1 LSRKEKKAPV
11 SLSGPVQSTEGEI
24 IMNSRHFTERGQA
37 LILIAFA
44 AIALFGITG
53 LAIDGSNKY
62 SDRRHAQNAADTAV
76 LAGALA
82 RANTLTNNPG
92 LSDAEVCPSAS
103 PGALCQAISNAALDR
118 AANNGYDDNL
128 VTNEVKVYTCNHPDS
143 DCGPYAGNKNY
154 LKVIITSTVD
164 TYFLRVLGINQSQNV
179 VSAVALAGKGGK
191 LGDGAMLISYDPSPN
206 CSTGGTGGSSV
217 SVEGSTTIN
226 LNGGGIFVNSNA
238 VCGFKIPNCADLNI
252 TGGGINS
259 VGANNIDQDGCAEQA
274 PENPNQDPVDIP
286 DEVIWPDVPPE
297 CGIAPTAD
305 YLGVDPHDG
314 KGEWLIHPGYY
325 EVFPQATLV
334 SNKQHIYMASGVY
347 CIDPGGPSHDF
358 DLSWSPVD
366 FVTLNGSTDPSKNKY
381 HAYNPDGVTLYIKSG
396 GGFSINA
403 NNPTYLDAS
412 TTGDYQGYLIILEGN
427 RSSIENCSIS
437 GGADIDINGMI
448 FAPYCNITVNGDSSS
463 VAEINAQL
471 IGWDLKIN
479 GGAGINFNYDPNN
492 AVKIKRRVGL
502 MK

>member
-1 LSRKEKKAPV
+1 MKPKF
-11 SLSGPVQSTEGEI
+11 I
-24 IMNSRHFTERGQA
+24 TERGQA

-44 AIALFGITG
+44 AIALFAITG

-62 SDRRHAQNAADTAV
+62 SDRRHAQNAADAAA

-82 RANTLTNNPG
+82 RANTLTNNPAMA
-92 LSDAEVCPSAS
+92 DTEVCPNAT
-103 PGALCQAISNAALDR
+103 PGTLCQAITNAALGR
-118 AANNGYDDNL
+118 ADDNGYDNDL
-128 VTNEVKVYTCNHPDS
+128 VSNEVKVYTCTFPQA
-143 DCGPYAGNKNY
+143 DCGPYDGNKNY
-154 LKVIITSTVD
+154 VKVKITSHVKT
-164 TYFLRVLGINQSQNV
+164 FFMRVLGIKDSQNIV
-179 VSAVALAGKGGK
+179 ESVALAGKGGN

-217 SVEGSTTIN
+217 KVTGSSTIN
-226 LNGGGIFVNSNA
+226 LTGGGIFLNSDE

-252 TGGGINS
+252 SSGGINS
-259 VGANNIDQDGCAEQA
+259 VGSNNIDQDGCADPA
-274 PENPNQDPVDIP
+274 PESPNQNAVAIP
-286 DEVIWPDVPPE
+286 DDLIWPNVPPE
-297 CGIAPTAD
+297 CNTSPTAD
-305 YLGVDPHDG
+305 YLGVDPSDG

-334 SNKQHIYMASGVY
+334 ANKQHIYMASGVY

-358 DLSWSPVD
+358 DLSWSPTD

-403 NNPTYLDAS
+403 NNPTFLDAS
-412 TTGDYQGYLIILEGN
+412 TGGDYQGYLMILEGN
-427 RSSIENCSIS
+427 QSSIESCSIT
-437 GGADIDINGMI
+437 GGADIDINGMV
-448 FAPYCNITVNGDSSS
+448 FAPYCDITINGDSHS
-463 VAEINAQL
+463 VAQINAQL
-471 IGWDLKIN
+471 IGWDLTIN
-479 GGAGINFNYDPNN
+479 GGAGINFNYDPDN